1 MDKEVYIG
9 MDDQFGNWEF
19 IQDLLG
25 VNVYDRKEERCDGE
39 S

>member
-19 IQDLLG
+19 IQDLLRI
-25 VNVYDRKEERCDGE
+25 NVYDRKEEERDVE